1 MGKSSDTSPGNG
13 EKKVP
18 EASKAL
24 DAKSADAASDT
35 PKPQIGDAAP
45 PPSATADNDLP
56 IVEAPKLDGSE
67 VTGPAG
73 DETPKLQAS
82 ASAEPTAAVAAIEA
96 PDKAAGDTI
105 AATTQARSWRFM
117 QLAATIALAAA
128 FGSFVG
134 SLTASGIIGRAAE
147 PAAAPNTH
155 TADAGGV
162 AQAMKSQLTELSALK
177 STLDGATRGVN
188 AEFAKITDRLD
199 RVERLA
205 VDPSVK
211 LAHIAD
217 TVDRLDKRSAAAP
230 ETTGSITAAPPQA
243 SETKLADRILPGWT
257 VRDVHGGR
265 ALIEGP
271 YGGVFV
277 VGAGS
282 FLPRL
287 GAVETV
293 KRQDGQWIVV
303 TSSGVIRSG
312 R

>member
-1 MGKSSDTSPGNG
+1 MGESSDTSPGKG
-13 EKKVP
+13 EKIVP

-24 DAKSADAASDT
+24 DAKSADTPSDT
-35 PKPQIGDAAP
+35 PKSQMGEAVP
-45 PPSATADNDLP
+45 PPSATAENDLP

-67 VTGPAG
+67 IAEPTGA
-73 DETPKLQAS
+73 ETPKLQAS
-82 ASAEPTAAVAAIEA
+82 ASAEPAEAAAATEA
-96 PDKAAGDTI
+96 PYKAAGDMI
-105 AATTQARSWRFM
+105 AATPQAHSWRFM

-134 SLTASGIIGRAAE
+134 SLTASGIIGPA
-147 PAAAPNTH
+147 PAAGPSTA

-162 AQAMKSQLTELSALK
+162 AQAMKSQFAELSALK
-177 STLDGATRGVN
+177 STLDGTARSVN
-188 AEFAKITDRLD
+188 ADFAKITDRLD
-199 RVERLA
+199 RVERSA
-205 VDPSVK
+205 VDPSLK

-230 ETTGSITAAPPQA
+230 EITGSITAAPPPA
-243 SETKLADRILPGWT
+243 SDAKLADRILQGWS

-265 ALIEGP
+265 ALIQGP

-287 GAVETV
+287 GSVETV
-293 KRQDGQWIVV
+293 KRQDGEWIVV